1 MVVIHTMYLFLN
13 LMKENG
19 IEVVCLPPHTTHVM
33 QPADKALFKAA
44 KSHWEEAG
52 RKFVR
57 ESGGRR
63 LTKSEFFFQVF
74 TPVWKTCTTVEI
86 CQNGFRATGLFPC
99 NRNAIPEVAFAPSLT
114 TDREQALVTMGTAV
128 DSYQP
133 DAVASTSNQ
142 TATPEVTVESVV
154 SVSANHDA
162 DVTIGCEQGE
172 SSTSIFQAGNDV
184 IEDSIADRG
193 PESGMTADAPQ
204 SLYDICKAPTRERP
218 ALKIV
223 RRKPP
228 SSNLTSDAH
237 FTFLSEKK
245 LKTTAPVARLSRVK
259 QADKA
264 EKTKNKTGERKN
276 CLRSLKDNKETKCR
290 NKKKVGWFCC
300 LCQEDRQ
307 ADMRQCLGCS
317 RWMHDEC
324 LGVDKKDK
332 GTYPCQEC
340 MS

>member
-1 MVVIHTMYLFLN
+1 MARVKGKTVCRKSTRDMQYKHRKTTFAGKAHRKLRPTNDGRSDDKDNEVKSGRGLLN
-13 LMKENG
+13 DWSEERMLG
-19 IEVVCLPPHTTHVM
+19 AIEEFR
-33 QPADKALFKAA
+33 QI
-44 KSHWEEAG
+44 G
-52 RKFVR
+52 
-57 ESGGRR
+57 SGLRR
-63 LTKSEFFFQVF
+63 IARA
-74 TPVWKTCTTVEI
+74 WK
-86 CQNGFRATGLFPC
+86 
-99 NRNAIPEVAFAPSLT
+99 
-114 TDREQALVTMGTAV
+114 
-128 DSYQP
+128 
-133 DAVASTSNQ
+133 
-142 TATPEVTVESVV
+142 
-154 SVSANHDA
+154 
-162 DVTIGCEQGE
+162 
-172 SSTSIFQAGNDV
+172 
-184 IEDSIADRG
+184 
-193 PESGMTADAPQ
+193 ESGMTADAPQ
-204 SLYDICKAPTRERP
+204 SLYDICKAPTRERL
-218 ALKIV
+218 ALKFV

-276 CLRSLKDNKETKCR
+276 CLRSSKDNKETKRR
-290 NKKKVGWFCC
+290 NKNKVGWFCC

-307 ADMRQCLGCS
+307 ADMIQCLGCS